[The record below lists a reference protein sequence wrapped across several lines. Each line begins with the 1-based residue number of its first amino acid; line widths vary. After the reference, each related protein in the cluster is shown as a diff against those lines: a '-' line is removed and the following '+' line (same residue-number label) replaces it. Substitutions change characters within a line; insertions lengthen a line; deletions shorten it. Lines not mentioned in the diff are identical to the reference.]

1 MTRLVT
7 TARMPTTAGFI
18 NATKKKRRS
27 MGEIEKTLKNVL
39 DYLKNAPQINITR
52 ENMIY
57 FVKKLLAQVAEINPK
72 NKKG

>member
-1 MTRLVT
+1 
-7 TARMPTTAGFI
+7 
-18 NATKKKRRS
+18 

-57 FVKKLLAQVAEINPK
+57 FVEKLLAQVAEINPK